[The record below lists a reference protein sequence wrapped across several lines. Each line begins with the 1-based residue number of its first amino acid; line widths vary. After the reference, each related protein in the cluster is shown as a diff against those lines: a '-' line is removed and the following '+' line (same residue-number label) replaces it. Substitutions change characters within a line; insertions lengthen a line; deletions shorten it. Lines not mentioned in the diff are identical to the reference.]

1 MEKNL
6 KKNQFS
12 SVIQLCPTL
21 CGPLECSTPGLPV
34 HHQLPE
40 FTQTH
45 VHWVSDEKECI
56 YILDTACHGF
66 PRRIGRDGEECCVL
80 AHLLL
85 LKVWATWPFC
95 TLFPVKSISSIS
107 WFHQEILQKSELK
120 EACEA
125 ALGPFWNTLEAVALS
140 CNKLLPLL
148 SPGTAQLHRSPP
160 SSGLHQPLPE
170 HLPILHSLQNALM
183 SAAQPRFLQALKLQS
198 NYRRSCPT
206 GVAAIPHVANE
217 GPEVQRS
224 RAIYIKVASQGLAGP
239 ACLSFVIVHST
250 IYIFGKRKKLS
261 NLFGRW

>member
-12 SVIQLCPTL
+12 SVIQSCPTL

-40 FTQTH
+40 CTQTH

-125 ALGPFWNTLEAVALS
+125 ALGPFWNTLEAVALG

-148 SPGTAQLHRSPP
+148 SPGTAQLHRSPHPQGYTSHCLGTSP
-160 SSGLHQPLPE
+160 SSTVCKMLWCLLLSPVSFRLW
-170 HLPILHSLQNALM
+170 
-183 SAAQPRFLQALKLQS
+183 
-198 NYRRSCPT
+198 SC
-206 GVAAIPHVANE
+206 
-217 GPEVQRS
+217 
-224 RAIYIKVASQGLAGP
+224 RAITGGAALQE
-239 ACLSFVIVHST
+239 
-250 IYIFGKRKKLS
+250 
-261 NLFGRW
+261 